1 MAVIRVNKTKDYTII
16 NNNCFKN
23 KEMSLKAKGLLSL
36 MLSLPKNWNYTVSG
50 LVSICKE
57 SETSIKST
65 LNELKKFGY
74 LTITKKKPN
83 ETSSGRF
90 EYEYNIY
97 EKPQKQEGKKQ
108 GVENQPLEN
117 QPLENL
123 GVENHPLYKDT
134 KELNTNISTTNNKKN
149 KKKKD
154 FSFILESYSTD
165 EEILSLLNDW
175 LDNRKSKHLAMT
187 ESSIK
192 LNLNKLDN
200 LASESN
206 MSVKDYLT
214 EVVCRGWGSFFVINN
229 YGNNQAKNKN
239 DGWCFNPNEEDDLD
253 FIK

>member
-16 NNNCFKN
+16 SNNCFKN

-36 MLSLPKNWNYTVSG
+36 MLSLPENWNYTVSG

-57 SETSIKST
+57 SETSIKSA

-74 LTITKKKPN
+74 LTITKKKPS

-90 EYEYNIY
+90 EYEYDIY

-108 GVENQPLEN
+108 GVEN

-134 KELNTNISTTNNKKN
+134 KELNTNISNTNNKKN

-154 FSFILESYSTD
+154 FSFILENYSTD

-175 LDNRKSKHLAMT
+175 LDNRKAKHLAMT

-192 LNLNKLDN
+192 FNLNKLDKMVRD
-200 LASESN
+200 SN
-206 MSVKDYLT
+206 MTTKEYLT
-214 EVVCRGWGSFFVINN
+214 EVICRGWGSFFVINT
-229 YGNNQAKNKN
+229 YGNNQVKNKN

>member
-16 NNNCFKN
+16 SNNCFKN

-36 MLSLPKNWNYTVSG
+36 MLSLPGNWNYTVSG

-57 SETSIKST
+57 SETSIKSA

-117 QPLENL
+117 L
-123 GVENHPLYKDT
+123 GVENHHLYKDT
-134 KELNTNISTTNNKKN
+134 KELNTNISNTNNKKN

-165 EEILSLLNDW
+165 DEVLSLLNDW

-187 ESSIK
+187 EHSIK
-192 LNLNKLDN
+192 LSLNKLDKF
-200 LASESN
+200 ASESN

-229 YGNNQAKNKN
+229 YGNNQVKSKN

>member
-1 MAVIRVNKTKDYTII
+1 MAVIRINKTKDYTII

-23 KEMSLKAKGLLSL
+23 KEMSLKAKGLLCL
-36 MLSLPKNWNYTVSG
+36 MLSLPENWNYTVSG

-90 EYEYNIY
+90 EYEYDIY

-117 QPLENL
+117 LGVENL
-123 GVENHPLYKDT
+123 GVENRPLYKDT
-134 KELNTNISTTNNKKN
+134 KELNTNISNTNNKK
-149 KKKKD
+149 KKG
-154 FSFILESYSTD
+154 FSFIFESYSTD
-165 EEILSLLNDW
+165 EEVLSLLNDW

-187 ESSIK
+187 EHSIK
-192 LNLNKLDN
+192 LNLNKLDKM
-200 LASESN
+200 ASESN

-214 EVVCRGWGSFFVINN
+214 EVVCRGWGSFFVISS
-229 YGNNQAKNKN
+229 YSNNQVKSKN

>member
-16 NNNCFKN
+16 SNNCFKN

-36 MLSLPKNWNYTVSG
+36 MLSLPENWNYTVSG

-57 SETSIKST
+57 SETSIKSA

-90 EYEYNIY
+90 EYEYDIY

-108 GVENQPLEN
+108 GVEN

-134 KELNTNISTTNNKKN
+134 KELNTNISNTNNKKN

-154 FSFILESYSTD
+154 FSFILENYSTD

-175 LDNRKSKHLAMT
+175 LDNRKAKHLAMT

-192 LNLNKLDN
+192 FNLNKLDKMVRD
-200 LASESN
+200 SN
-206 MSVKDYLT
+206 MTTKEYLT
-214 EVVCRGWGSFFVINN
+214 EVICRGWGSFFVINT
-229 YGNNQAKNKN
+229 YGNNQVKNKN